1 MGVAPEN
8 FDFFGGPLKL
18 DMLTFVVNTFLANP
32 HLVEIISISLLQWF
46 YVRNSSVQ
54 DLARVAWMKI
64 GALIYGVNSGIDRGA
79 PNGS

>member
-8 FDFFGGPLKL
+8 FDFLGGPPKL
-18 DMLTFVVNTFLANP
+18 DMLTFVVNTFLANL
-32 HLVEIISISLLQWF
+32 HLVDIISISLLLRF

>member
-8 FDFFGGPLKL
+8 FDFFGGPPKL
-18 DMLTFVVNTFLANP
+18 DMLTFVANTFLANL
-32 HLVEIISISLLQWF
+32 HLVAIIPISLLQRF
-46 YVRNSSVQ
+46 YVRNSSDQ
-54 DLARVAWMKI
+54 NSARVAWMKI